1 MDRPLIHALAEFESV
16 VRTLFRGLLASLL
29 LLADGY
35 ALIIISRQLGTYLL
49 LAILA
54 STGLVGVVAVL
65 TNYRSTLDR
74 MWRVVTAGRY
84 PRSEFR
90 RMSSLLV
97 AAALLV
103 IPGVVSDAVGV
114 VLLTRVGGWMLG
126 AIIERRNRQ
135 RFEELYEHL
144 RLRK

>member
-1 MDRPLIHALAEFESV
+1 MDRPLIHTLAEFESI

-35 ALIIISRQLGTYLL
+35 ALIIISRQLGVYLL

-54 STGLVGVVAVL
+54 STGFVGVVAIL
-65 TNYRSTLDR
+65 ANYRSTLDR

-84 PRSEFR
+84 PRTEFR

-97 AAALLV
+97 AAALLL
-103 IPGVVSDAVGV
+103 IPGFVSDAVGI
-114 VLLTRVGGWMLG
+114 VLLTRLGGWILG
-126 AIIERRNRQ
+126 AIIEHRNRQ
-135 RFEELYEHL
+135 RFAELYEYL
-144 RLRK
+144 RLRR

>member
-1 MDRPLIHALAEFESV
+1 MDRHPIHTLAELEHIA
-16 VRTLFRGLLASLL
+16 RALFAGLLASLL
-29 LLADGY
+29 MLADGY
-35 ALIIISRQLGTYLL
+35 AVIIVSRYLGAYLL

-54 STGLVGVVAVL
+54 STGLVGVIVVL
-65 TNYRSTLDR
+65 TAYRSTLDR

-84 PRSEFR
+84 PRTEFR

-103 IPGVVSDAVGV
+103 IPGFVSDAVGIV
-114 VLLTRVGGWMLG
+114 VLTRIGGWMLG
-126 AIIERRNRQ
+126 AILERRNRR

-144 RLRK
+144 RLRR